1 MNKFIVRLI
10 SNVLLILL
18 FLTSCS
24 YAKKA
29 PESLPQID
37 PSARIKSVTFKQ
49 EINTPVMALAAV
61 IPEEEMD
68 THIENITP
76 NMPKEK
82 ALKVMTYNIRHGL
95 GTDEQLDLERV
106 IDTIKSVDPDIVALN
121 EVDHLMLRSQIQ
133 KQDEM
138 IASALGYNL
147 AYGYNI
153 NIGGKYGNVLL
164 AKYPI
169 KSWVNHKLPKHPLSE
184 PRGLMEADLDIDG
197 EVLKVMIT
205 HLSIKEK
212 ERPEQV
218 NFITKKLEEVSQPKI
233 LMGDFNNNP
242 SSEIIKQITAVM
254 KDTAIKEYNTFP
266 ANNPKKRTDY
276 IFVSD
281 KIKVKSSQSV
291 MSEASDHLPVVAEL
305 VLQQT
310 ED

>member
-1 MNKFIVRLI
+1 
-10 SNVLLILL
+10 
-18 FLTSCS
+18 
-24 YAKKA
+24 
-29 PESLPQID
+29 
-37 PSARIKSVTFKQ
+37 
-49 EINTPVMALAAV
+49 
-61 IPEEEMD
+61 
-68 THIENITP
+68 
-76 NMPKEK
+76 
-82 ALKVMTYNIRHGL
+82 
-95 GTDEQLDLERV
+95 
-106 IDTIKSVDPDIVALN
+106 
-121 EVDHLMLRSQIQ
+121 
-133 KQDEM
+133 
-138 IASALGYNL
+138 
-147 AYGYNI
+147 
-153 NIGGKYGNVLL
+153 
-164 AKYPI
+164 
-169 KSWVNHKLPKHPLSE
+169 
-184 PRGLMEADLDIDG
+184 MEADLDIDG